1 MERPQRPQRPQAP
14 QRPMNNMQ
22 GQQMQNQQYPNQQ
35 FNPQYQNQ
43 QYQNPNQQNINLA
56 KKKKSPVKVIL
67 IGLGVV
73 IGLSLIGYLIYLG
86 VSGRISSR
94 VVELEGQVARLEQ
107 TIQDNNAAHQQE
119 VAQLNEAIADTT
131 VKEVVPTT
139 SLQRV
144 EGSQVPELWL
154 IDGDFIAP
162 NLLDLP
168 FTSTSVNDSYMQ
180 IGQRYVFRPSDRWVV
195 TSQGAT
201 YEFGHPQKIWG
212 KIRALSSSDIIP
224 QDSMQKIISDFFVG
238 YPATEI
244 TYNKFFIDDRIAGMR
259 GSAPI
264 TVKYTVDE
272 DSIIEVPV
280 QQEVDVPYE
289 GTEEYTEEVPV
300 MQTVTNEDGT
310 TSEVQVMETIT
321 NADGTTTEVPKVETV
336 TKTRPVTKYEKK
348 TVTIMEKQTQSNATE
363 VEKEM
368 IVNVGFVQRG
378 DYALSFIFVYDAEG
392 GSNSQELVDLLLRS
406 CTFGPTGSALKLE

>member
-56 KKKKSPVKVIL
+56 KKKKSPVKIIL

-144 EGSQVPELWL
+144 EASQVPELWL
-154 IDGDFIAP
+154 IEGDFIAP
-162 NLLDLP
+162 NLLELP

-180 IGQRYVFRPSDRWVV
+180 IGQKFVFRPSDRWVI

-212 KIRALSSSDIIP
+212 KIRALSSSDMIP
-224 QDSMQKIISDFFVG
+224 QDSMQKLISDFFVG

-244 TYNKFFIDDRIAGMR
+244 TYNKFFIDDRIVGMR

-310 TSEVQVMETIT
+310 TSEVPVMETIT

-368 IVNVGFVQRG
+368 IVNVGFVQRS

-392 GSNSQELVDLLLRS
+392 GSNSQELIDLLLRS
-406 CTFGPTGSALKLE
+406 GTFGANGSSLKLE